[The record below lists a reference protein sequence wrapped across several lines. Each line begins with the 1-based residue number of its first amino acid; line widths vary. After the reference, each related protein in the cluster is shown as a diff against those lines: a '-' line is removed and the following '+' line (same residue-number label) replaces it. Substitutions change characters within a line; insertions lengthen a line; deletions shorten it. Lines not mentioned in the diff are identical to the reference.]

1 MNIEVPE
8 VIPPCEEL
16 GRVHFVGI
24 GGAALSGLARIMAAR
39 GVSVTGSDT
48 KDSVLLDGLRA
59 IGVVCWIGHHAH
71 QVDGADTVVVSTA
84 VKDDNP
90 EVVRARE
97 RGLRLWP
104 RSAAVQSVMLGRT
117 AVVVTGTHGKTT
129 TTSMLTTAL
138 LACDADPSYA
148 IGSTLNTS
156 GLNAA
161 AGGGPLFIAEGD
173 ESDGAILTY
182 TPAGAVV
189 TNIDSDH
196 LDHYGSVEAY
206 RAVFDAF
213 VTRIE
218 PGGFLVCC
226 VDDPGAA
233 RLADLAARQ
242 GVDVVRVGLGEGA
255 DLQARA
261 LAFSGEVSEYEVVE
275 GDRLL
280 GEVTLQVPGSTY
292 VVDSLAALAAGLRLG
307 YGFEELAVGLA
318 GFRGS
323 ARRMEFKGAHGQVRV
338 YDSYA
343 HHPAE
348 IAGDLQ
354 AARSVAGHDRLLVC
368 FQPHLYS
375 RTRIFGSAMGEA
387 LSAADEV
394 VVMDVY
400 AAREV
405 PEPGVSGQLV
415 TAAVTLPDKY
425 VHYEPEWGAV
435 PALLADLVTDGP
447 AGQPTTVVT
456 MGAGDVTEI
465 GPHLLALLRD
475 SLEGGPPDGSA
486 L

>member
-1 MNIEVPE
+1 MKVRVPE
-8 VIPPCEEL
+8 QIPPCEEL
-16 GRVHFVGI
+16 GRVHFVGV
-24 GGAALSGLARIMAAR
+24 GGAALSGLARIMAGR
-39 GVSVTGSDT
+39 GVVVSGSDV

-59 IGVVCWIGHHAH
+59 IGVTCWIGHHASH
-71 QVDGADTVVVSTA
+71 VDDVDTVIVSTA

-90 EVVRARE
+90 EVVRAVD

-129 TTSMLTTAL
+129 TTSMLATAL
-138 LACDADPSYA
+138 IACGADPSYA

-161 AGGGPLFIAEGD
+161 NGTGDLFVAEGD
-173 ESDGAILTY
+173 ESDAAILTY

-189 TNIDSDH
+189 TNVDSDH
-196 LDHYGSVEAY
+196 LDHYGTEAAY
-206 RAVFDAF
+206 VAVFDEF

-226 VDDPGAA
+226 VDDPGAT
-233 RLADLAARQ
+233 RLAGVAA
-242 GVDVVRVGLGEGA
+242 GHGLDVVRVGQREGA
-255 DLQARA
+255 DLRARA
-261 LAFSGEVSEYEVVE
+261 LAFAGETSTYEVVA

-280 GEVTLQVPGSTY
+280 GMVSLQVPGANY
-292 VVDSLAALAAGLRLG
+292 VIDSLAALAAGLQLG
-307 YGFEELAVGLA
+307 FSFDELAVGLA

-323 ARRMEFKGAHGQVRV
+323 ARRMEFKGAVGAVRV

-354 AARSVAGHDRLLVC
+354 AARAVAGNQRLLVC
-368 FQPHLYS
+368 YQPHMYS
-375 RTRIFGSAMGEA
+375 RTRIFGAGMGEA

-400 AAREV
+400 AARES
-405 PEPGVSGQLV
+405 PEQGVSGQLV
-415 TAAVTLPDKY
+415 ASAVRLDLDR
-425 VHYEPEWGAV
+425 VHYEPDWDVV
-435 PALLADLVTDGP
+435 PGLVASLATRPGV
-447 AGQPTTVVT
+447 ATTLVT
-456 MGAGDVTEI
+456 MGAGDVTDI
-465 GPHLLALLRD
+465 GPHVLALLRERV
-475 SLEGGPPDGSA
+475 EGGSTDGSA
-486 L
+486 R